1 MCITE
6 LKSKSELSQFTES
19 YWMLTANTWGE
30 YTLIPDGTFNVIIT
44 TNLFKIQNKQYRAG
58 VYLCPQ
64 LSCPMTIKTTG
75 KLFGVRLKAFS
86 YQNVLNTN
94 GLKEIVT
101 NGVIELTNLKCFSIE
116 NLSTMQEA
124 DSLGDCLGELELFNY
139 QILRKEY
146 TINTDLRDKVNFIL
160 DKKGAISVQDLSTE
174 FGISRQALHKSFKM
188 KLGISPKALCDTWRL
203 NNYLNL
209 IAGKDNLTTCAIDA
223 GFYDQAHSI
232 NTFKQFWQKNPSG
245 YLSDKSPIITHIND
259 TIYKRFTNYYD
270 PEVNSVF

>member
-1 MCITE
+1 MCVTE

-44 TNLFKIQNKQYRAG
+44 TTLFKIQNKQYSAG

-64 LSCPMTIKTTG
+64 LTSPMTIKTTG
-75 KLFGVRLKAFS
+75 KLFGVRLKSFS
-86 YQNVLNTN
+86 YQNVLKTN
-94 GLKEIVT
+94 GLKEITT
-101 NGVIELTNLKCFSIE
+101 NGVIELNCLNNHSNNDLKIIKESCDL
-116 NLSTMQEA
+116 N
-124 DSLGDCLGELELFNY
+124 DCLNELEGFNY
-139 QILRKEY
+139 EILRKEY
-146 TINTDLRDKVNFIL
+146 TLNTDLREKVNFIL
-160 DKKGAISVQDLSTE
+160 DKRGAISVQDLSTE
-174 FGISRQALHKSFKM
+174 FGVSRQGLHKSFKK

-209 IAGKDNLTTCAIDA
+209 ITGKNNLTACAIDA

-232 NTFKQFWQKNPSG
+232 NTFKQIWRKNPSG

-259 TIYKRFTNYYD
+259 TIHKRFTNYYD
-270 PEVNSVF
+270 PEISLIS